1 MSSAVSHG
9 LKQCHEVIFSTYMHT
24 LDSHFTATLSNSKV
38 KHSSID
44 IKFDYSEASLTCYL
58 FNEKRKRN
66 KNNNCF
72 TFTTLF
78 KQSSWNRLTQ
88 TNNLTLFD
96 KQPTNEGKIGS
107 FSPFANQFPQP
118 FAEEELGVW
127 PLWILPEEGEPF
139 FDLDPKEVKSLR
151 ADIFPSKSI
160 FFHLFVNSRAR
171 KYKVTSP
178 EEASGRDGDERNP
191 HSTPALYRTRH
202 PPAFSIVP
210 TNFSTGS
217 RSSVNMHNVAVV
229 SRWLFQKNRGRPKI
243 LHELSAGWP
252 LSSLPI
258 IAVDRHQSFFRP

>member
-1 MSSAVSHG
+1 M
-9 LKQCHEVIFSTYMHT
+9 
-24 LDSHFTATLSNSKV
+24 
-38 KHSSID
+38 
-44 IKFDYSEASLTCYL
+44 
-58 FNEKRKRN
+58 
-66 KNNNCF
+66 
-72 TFTTLF
+72 TTLNTPGRRRAIFRSGSKRSKIF
-78 KQSSWNRLTQ
+78 KSRY
-88 TNNLTLFD
+88 F
-96 KQPTNEGKIGS
+96 
-107 FSPFANQFPQP
+107 PFQ
-118 FAEEELGVW
+118 
-127 PLWILPEEGEPF
+127 IH
-139 FDLDPKEVKSLR
+139 
-151 ADIFPSKSI
+151 I
-160 FFHLFVNSRAR
+160 FHLFVNSRAR

-243 LHELSAGWP
+243 PHELSAGWP